1 MKKKDDFCRESN
13 HFLKSVCLAL
23 CLISSGGSAVYAA
36 TLQTEQTTLTVRMNN
51 CTIKDVF
58 DHIEKN
64 SEFVF
69 VYHGA
74 NIDLHRRVNLDVRDK
89 SVEVILERMLNIL
102 STTDK
107 LSYEGTRKKKPRPF
121 LFSKLKKSRSLVL

>member
-58 DHIEKN
+58 DHID
-64 SEFVF
+64 F
-69 VYHGA
+69 
-74 NIDLHRRVNLDVRDK
+74 DLSKPKGKTVETLINGRKAQYVEPLKTGDVLDIFWKD
-89 SVEVILERMLNIL
+89 
-102 STTDK
+102 
-107 LSYEGTRKKKPRPF
+107 
-121 LFSKLKKSRSLVL
+121 

>member
-58 DHIEKN
+58 DHIEKIV
-64 SEFVF
+64 S
-69 VYHGA
+69 
-74 NIDLHRRVNLDVRDK
+74 L
-89 SVEVILERMLNIL
+89 
-102 STTDK
+102 
-107 LSYEGTRKKKPRPF
+107 F
-121 LFSKLKKSRSLVL
+121 LFIMALISTCIAG

>member
-74 NIDLHRRVNLDVRDK
+74 NIDLHRRVNF
-89 SVEVILERMLNIL
+89 EERMLNIL

-107 LSYEGTRKKKPRPF
+107 LSYEGTRKKKTRPF

>member
-36 TLQTEQTTLTVRMNN
+36 TLQTEQTTVTVRMNN

-74 NIDLHRRVNLDVRDK
+74 NINLHRRVNLDVRDK
-89 SVEVILERMLNIL
+89 SVEVILEINPI
-102 STTDK
+102 SQK
-107 LSYEGTRKKKPRPF
+107 
-121 LFSKLKKSRSLVL
+121 

>member
-36 TLQTEQTTLTVRMNN
+36 TLQTEQMTLTVRMNN

-74 NIDLHRRVNLDVRDK
+74 NIDLHRRVN
-89 SVEVILERMLNIL
+89 

-107 LSYEGTRKKKPRPF
+107 LSYEGTRKKKTRPF